1 MNEHLRDRIAR
12 KIETLTDEKGYQV
25 LDFVEFLESKYA
37 TKPENAASIFTRFA
51 DTVEDTLRAGKVS
64 ANVISETMGFMGKAM
79 GVLNGAVAAGKS
91 VATDI
96 SGTVNRV
103 GSNASAA
110 ASAAVAAANAAAT
123 GSQKPPAAPTVTATV
138 ATNGAPAPTA
148 EAPPIAKPDPAVAE
162 SIAVD
167 AHWPT
172 DGSAPRTGN

>member
-1 MNEHLRDRIAR
+1 MNDHLRDRINR
-12 KIETLTDEKGYQV
+12 KLETLTDEKGYQV
-25 LDFVEFLESKYA
+25 LDYVEFLESKYA
-37 TKPENAASIFTRFA
+37 VKPETPLSIFTRFA

-64 ANVISETMGFMGKAM
+64 ASAISETMGFMGKAM

-103 GSNASAA
+103 STNAGAA

-123 GSQKPPAAPTVTATV
+123 GSGKPSASTGAA
-138 ATNGAPAPTA
+138 APTA
-148 EAPPIAKPDPAVAE
+148 EAPPIWKRDPAVAE
-162 SIAVD
+162 TIAVE

-172 DGSAPRTGN
+172 DGSAPRTGT